1 MVLSIISYLGKSES
15 KYVVVPLI
23 TIILGLVLRLICQSD
38 KFVYSHRE
46 YFYWAPNL
54 LTSALLVIFLDYCNH
69 SQVMIPNKDAYVDGV
84 MTAFIVWFC
93 TLFIVIEVIRKWGWS
108 IVAGRPRPTLLGGI
122 IVPDA
127 IGIMLLYSVLLIM
140 ES

>member
-1 MVLSIISYLGKSES
+1 
-15 KYVVVPLI
+15 
-23 TIILGLVLRLICQSD
+23 
-38 KFVYSHRE
+38 
-46 YFYWAPNL
+46 
-54 LTSALLVIFLDYCNH
+54 
-69 SQVMIPNKDAYVDGV
+69 MIPNKDAYVDGV

-127 IGIMLLYSVLLIM
+127 IGSMLLYSVLLIM

>member
-1 MVLSIISYLGKSES
+1 MVLSVIGYLGNPES

-23 TIILGLVLRLICQSD
+23 TIILGLILRLVCQND

-69 SQVMIPNKDAYVDGV
+69 SQSVIPNKDEYVDSV
-84 MTAFIVWFC
+84 VTAFMVWFF
-93 TLFIVIEVIRKWGWS
+93 TLFLEMGLIRKWGWDVVNGKPRPS
-108 IVAGRPRPTLLGGI
+108 LIGGIVAPDVIGI
-122 IVPDA
+122 I
-127 IGIMLLYSVLLIM
+127 LLYAVLRIM
-140 ES
+140 KS